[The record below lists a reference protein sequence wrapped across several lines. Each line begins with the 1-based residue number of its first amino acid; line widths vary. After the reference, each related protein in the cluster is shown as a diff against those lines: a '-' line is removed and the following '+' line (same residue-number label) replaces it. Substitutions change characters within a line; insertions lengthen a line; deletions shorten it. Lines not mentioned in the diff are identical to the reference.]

1 MNNTYKKFKVDVLD
15 PISPSFCAA
24 KWLTADFWLH
34 TGVTSSCH
42 LPTPSKIDLDVSAFD
57 ISTFNNTAE
66 KLEQKH
72 LMLDGERPDKCSN
85 CWYIEDSNND
95 AVSHRF
101 IYSEKYYKKLKY
113 TINDFNDQTKPVK
126 IRVAFDTLCNFTC
139 SYCDP
144 SQSTSWLGDVKVHGI
159 YKNIKGDPRY
169 TYQRAGVKDLVD
181 NYDDVYSKFCEY
193 VEYCKD
199 TLTSIS
205 TLGGEPLMSPYFWKF
220 VEYLT
225 TIDFKN
231 KVVLDVTTN
240 LSNKK
245 LIERLLNTVDNRFI
259 LKFTVSIEA
268 VGKQAE
274 FIRYGLEWDTFVN
287 NLNYIVNNTN
297 SEVVLI
303 STVNNLATD
312 GLVKFLTWYHQLTTQ
327 HNNQIRIMMYMV
339 RHPSFQS
346 IQALPQQLKDTY
358 AKELDFWI
366 KTHIISEELTHYLTG
381 ISSILKQELDKFE
394 DVDISTLQ
402 ESAKAFYQEY
412 AKRRNLDITTT
423 FSEDFANWINT

>member
-1 MNNTYKKFKVDVLD
+1 MSDSHKEFKEAVLD
-15 PISPSFCAA
+15 TFSSSFCAA
-24 KWLTADFWLH
+24 KWLTVDFWLH
-34 TGVTSSCH
+34 TGTTSSCH
-42 LPTPSKIDLDVSAFD
+42 LPGPDHIDLNEVEHD
-57 ISTFNNTAE
+57 ISLFNNTKQ
-66 KLEQKH
+66 KLAQKQM
-72 LMLDGERPDKCSN
+72 MLDGERPDKCSN
-85 CWYIEDSNND
+85 CWYIEDSGSNTISQRIMYSKLYYEQQPYTVDQFTND
-95 AVSHRF
+95 
-101 IYSEKYYKKLKY
+101 
-113 TINDFNDQTKPVK
+113 TKPVK

-181 NYDDVYSKFCEY
+181 NYDDVYNKFCEY

-245 LIERLLNTVDNRFI
+245 LIERLLNTVDDRFI

-268 VGKQAE
+268 IGKQAE
-274 FIRYGLEWDTFVN
+274 FIRYGLEWDTFVD

-346 IQALPQQLKDTY
+346 IQALPQQLKDKY

-366 KTHIISEELTHYLTG
+366 KTHIISEELTHYLNG

-394 DVDISTLQ
+394 NVDIGILQ